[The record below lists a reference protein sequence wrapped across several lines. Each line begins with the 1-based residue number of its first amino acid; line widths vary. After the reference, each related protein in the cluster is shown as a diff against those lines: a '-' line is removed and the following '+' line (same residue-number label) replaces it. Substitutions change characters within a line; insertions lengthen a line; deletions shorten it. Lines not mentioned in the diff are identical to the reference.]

1 MTEWLHILPF
11 FKSASSFRHFVYSIN
26 KSLAIPTTDTT
37 FSQRYCIKCEEDM
50 KRNVRNNMKCKMQEE
65 NNMCRKLVV
74 TNEIFLGARPI
85 CYEAYSL
92 PKGEVVELTEKQIKD
107 ALKGLTTDEVYG
119 LRLSEVG
126 ELELDT
132 DGFFTTNMMKKIHTN
147 TLVPMV
153 EDDCLANLFYI
164 VIGTHKEKGNTMYDV
179 ISSRYE
185 RTSFTEEKVK
195 TLLDMH
201 IISAGA
207 KMQGDKIVVAPLEK
221 PEQSKPQQPA
231 EAKVEKTAVAD
242 NKTK

>member
-1 MTEWLHILPF
+1 
-11 FKSASSFRHFVYSIN
+11 
-26 KSLAIPTTDTT
+26 
-37 FSQRYCIKCEEDM
+37 
-50 KRNVRNNMKCKMQEE
+50 
-65 NNMCRKLVV
+65 MCRTLVV

-107 ALKGLTTDEVYG
+107 ILKGLTTDEVYG
-119 LRLSEVG
+119 LRLSEAG

-164 VIGTHKEKGNTMYDV
+164 VIGTHKDKANTMYDV

-185 RTSFTEEKVK
+185 RTSFIEEKVK

-207 KMQGDKIVVAPLEK
+207 KMQGDKIIIAPLEK

-231 EAKVEKTAVAD
+231 DTKIEKTTVTENEAK
-242 NKTK
+242 

>member
-1 MTEWLHILPF
+1 MCCPF
-11 FKSASSFRHFVYSIN
+11 
-26 KSLAIPTTDTT
+26 T
-37 FSQRYCIKCEEDM
+37 FSTTSLIPYQNPWLLPPLTPHFPSDYCIKCKEGS
-50 KRNVRNNMKCKMQEE
+50 KRKARNKIINAKRRRKTICVE
-65 NNMCRKLVV
+65 NYVV
-74 TNEIFLGARPI
+74 TNEIFLGARAI

-119 LRLSEVG
+119 LRLSEAG

-164 VIGTHKEKGNTMYDV
+164 VIGTHKDKGNTMYDV

-207 KMQGDKIVVAPLEK
+207 KMQDGKVVVAPLEK
-221 PEQSKPQQPA
+221 QKAPEPTITING
-231 EAKVEKTAVAD
+231 EEV
-242 NKTK
+242 

>member
-1 MTEWLHILPF
+1 M
-11 FKSASSFRHFVYSIN
+11 SR
-26 KSLAIPTTDTT
+26 
-37 FSQRYCIKCEEDM
+37 Q
-50 KRNVRNNMKCKMQEE
+50 NNKCKAQEE

-119 LRLSEVG
+119 LVLSETG
-126 ELELDT
+126 NLILDT
-132 DGFFTTNMMKKIHTN
+132 EKFFTTNMMKKIHTN

-207 KMQGDKIVVAPLEK
+207 KMQGDKVIVAPLEK
-221 PEQSKPQQPA
+221 LEQSKPQQSA
-231 EAKVEKTAVAD
+231 DTKIEKTTVTENEAK
-242 NKTK
+242 

>member
-1 MTEWLHILPF
+1 M
-11 FKSASSFRHFVYSIN
+11 
-26 KSLAIPTTDTT
+26 
-37 FSQRYCIKCEEDM
+37 
-50 KRNVRNNMKCKMQEE
+50 
-65 NNMCRKLVV
+65 
-74 TNEIFLGARPI
+74 
-85 CYEAYSL
+85 
-92 PKGEVVELTEKQIKD
+92 
-107 ALKGLTTDEVYG
+107 
-119 LRLSEVG
+119 RLSEAG

-132 DGFFTTNMMKKIHTN
+132 AGFFTTNMMKKVHTN
-147 TLVPMV
+147 TLIPMV

-164 VIGTHKEKGNTMYDV
+164 VIGTHKDKANTMYDV

-207 KMQGDKIVVAPLEK
+207 KMQGDRIIIAPLEK

>member
-1 MTEWLHILPF
+1 
-11 FKSASSFRHFVYSIN
+11 
-26 KSLAIPTTDTT
+26 
-37 FSQRYCIKCEEDM
+37 
-50 KRNVRNNMKCKMQEE
+50 
-65 NNMCRKLVV
+65 MCRKLVV
-74 TNEIFLGARPI
+74 TNEIFLGTRAI

-107 ALKGLTTDEVYG
+107 ILKGLTTDEVYG
-119 LRLSEVG
+119 LRLSEAG

-164 VIGTHKEKGNTMYDV
+164 VIGTHKDKANTMYDV

-185 RTSFTEEKVK
+185 RTSFTEEKVR

-207 KMQGDKIVVAPLEK
+207 KMQGDKIIVAPLEK

>member
-1 MTEWLHILPF
+1 
-11 FKSASSFRHFVYSIN
+11 
-26 KSLAIPTTDTT
+26 
-37 FSQRYCIKCEEDM
+37 
-50 KRNVRNNMKCKMQEE
+50 
-65 NNMCRKLVV
+65 MCRKLVV
-74 TNEIFLGARPI
+74 TNEIFLGARAI

-107 ALKGLTTDEVYG
+107 TLKGLTKDEVYG
-119 LRLSEVG
+119 LRLSEAG

-164 VIGTHKEKGNTMYDV
+164 VIGTHKDKANTMYDV

-185 RTSFTEEKVK
+185 RTSFTEEKVR
-195 TLLDMH
+195 TLLDMY

-207 KMQGDKIVVAPLEK
+207 KMQGDKIIIAPLEK
-221 PEQSKPQQPA
+221 PKQSKPQQPA

>member
-1 MTEWLHILPF
+1 
-11 FKSASSFRHFVYSIN
+11 
-26 KSLAIPTTDTT
+26 
-37 FSQRYCIKCEEDM
+37 
-50 KRNVRNNMKCKMQEE
+50 
-65 NNMCRKLVV
+65 MCRKLVV
-74 TNEIFLGARPI
+74 TNEIFLGTRAI

-107 ALKGLTTDEVYG
+107 ILKGLTTDEVYG
-119 LRLSEVG
+119 LRLSEAG

-132 DGFFTTNMMKKIHTN
+132 AGFFTTNMMKKVHTN
-147 TLVPMV
+147 TLIPMV

-164 VIGTHKEKGNTMYDV
+164 VIGTHKDKANTMYDV

-207 KMQGDKIVVAPLEK
+207 KMQGDRIIIAPLKK